1 MINEGIVLE
10 HRSMYCTTL
19 TGQIA
24 QIRQLG
30 AELHME
36 ASAEIVQS
44 IHQYMNKFHYIG
56 SKIEDKV
63 KI

>member
-1 MINEGIVLE
+1 
-10 HRSMYCTTL
+10 MYCTTL